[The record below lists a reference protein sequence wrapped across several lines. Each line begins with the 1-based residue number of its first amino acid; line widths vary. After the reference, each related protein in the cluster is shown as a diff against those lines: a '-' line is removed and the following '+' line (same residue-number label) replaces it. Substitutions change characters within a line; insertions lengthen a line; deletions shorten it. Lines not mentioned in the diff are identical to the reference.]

1 MKLLVRLGF
10 LAAAAMLGGATPG
23 HAQFYSGKTATMVIN
38 YGAGGTID
46 IEGRLF
52 QRHLPKHIAGK
63 PTIIAQN
70 MPGAGGLTAVNA
82 LGKGVVGKPDG
93 LTFGFFAFSPI
104 AMVIGDPALQVN
116 IADFSAIGGIGA
128 WYVAYGRKDMLP
140 GAQRPADMPKVEKM
154 VYAGGYSPTSV
165 HDVRMRLMLD
175 LMGVKYK
182 IIRGFQDVSAV
193 NKAMLQNEVNFTAI
207 SLPGYEN
214 STVPQVIDTGV
225 ALPLWQFP
233 TSGPNGSFL
242 DKPGLTAR
250 GIQSYELVYRDA
262 FGKMPSGPQFDAFIL
277 LNDVSAKLGRVILMP
292 PGTPPAAVAEMRKA
306 YVALASDEDFKA
318 EYLKTVRVEADLAM
332 PEDAAAVLD
341 KLKAVGPAVVQVIEK
356 AASVE

>member
-1 MKLLVRLGF
+1 MKTLIRIGLLT
-10 LAAAAMLGGATPG
+10 AAAVLGGATASQ
-23 HAQFYSGKTATMVIN
+23 AQLYAGKTATMVIN

-46 IEGRLF
+46 VEGRIF
-52 QRHLPKHIAGK
+52 QRHLPKHLDGR

-82 LGKGVVGKPDG
+82 LGKGVIGKPDG

-116 IADFSAIGGIGA
+116 VADFAAIGGIGA

-140 GAQRPADMPKVEKM
+140 GAQRPADMAKVTQNIF
-154 VYAGGYSPTSV
+154 AGGYSPTSV

-175 LMGVKYK
+175 LMGLKYK
-182 IIRGFQDVSAV
+182 IIRGFQDVAAV

-207 SLPGYEN
+207 SLPGYESN
-214 STVPQVIDTGV
+214 TVPQVIDTGV

-233 TSGPNGSFL
+233 TSGPNGTFL

-250 GIQSYELVYRDA
+250 GIQSYEQVYREA

-277 LNDVSAKLGRVILMP
+277 LNDVSAKLGRVLLMP
-292 PGTPPAAVAEMRKA
+292 PRTPPAAVAEMRKA
-306 YVALASDEDFKA
+306 YAALANDQEFKS
-318 EYLKTVRVEADLAM
+318 EYLRAVKVEADLAM
-332 PEDAAAVLD
+332 PEDAVAVLA
-341 KLKAVGPAVVQVIEK
+341 KLKAVEPAVVTVIEK
-356 AASVE
+356 AATAE